1 VTVVSREKSL
11 TGRCARG
18 RVAGGGDLRELGI
31 QDGGLF
37 LPLKYAG
44 AGERHRTLD

>member
-11 TGRCARG
+11 TGGCARCPVEGG
-18 RVAGGGDLRELGI
+18 RDLRDLGS

-44 AGERHRTLD
+44 AGERHRTLG